1 MIYIYDILVNF
12 CDNDLLY
19 DFYEWDSS
27 DNVENIKRIKM
38 IHISK
43 DNYQNL
49 LDYNCILDVD
59 LLTKIYRTCEV
70 YKSKKIKVLDY
81 CMLVSDGFRVMAIEL
96 DKNGNII
103 YKSKLL
109 LDEEDEIAMLANNLE
124 ITNINYQKTKR
135 VLNNR
140 FFTRKELIVR
150 NYLYNEIVD
159 SYNKK
164 KYDKLRFLY
173 QEYFD
178 KDCLS
183 YADMKDDLLN
193 TINDS
198 IDDKHKELF
207 ELLKL
212 STKKK
217 QV

>member
-124 ITNINYQKTKR
+124 ITNINYQRTKR

-207 ELLKL
+207 DLLKL

>member
-81 CMLVSDGFRVMAIEL
+81 CMLVSDGSRVMAIEL

>member
-81 CMLVSDGFRVMAIEL
+81 CVLVSDGSRVMAIEL

-124 ITNINYQKTKR
+124 ITNINYQKKNR

>member
-12 CDNDLLY
+12 CDNDLVY

-81 CMLVSDGFRVMAIEL
+81 CMLVSDGSRVMAIEL

>member
-124 ITNINYQKTKR
+124 ITNINYQKKNR